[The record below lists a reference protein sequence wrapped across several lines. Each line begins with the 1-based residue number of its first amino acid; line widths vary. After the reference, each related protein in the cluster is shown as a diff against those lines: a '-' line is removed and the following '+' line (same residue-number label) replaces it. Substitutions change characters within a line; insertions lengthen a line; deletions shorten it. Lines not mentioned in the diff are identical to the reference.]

1 MLWKPIN
8 FQGVVVIDRELV
20 DQLRQYLDDKEGA
33 LARQIVHAFQVGGA
47 EEAPS
52 TRALTLGD
60 AAAASK
66 DSVEVL
72 LQAREEG
79 VAGLDRAELNDALDR
94 ALWDYVEVLE
104 GSATEFLQQLDH
116 VRLDRLTLDTL
127 QAIDAVKLMIIEKVK
142 RVSDAVVQV
151 DSTLSRYIE
160 GSQPNLPVWTRV
172 TRRLGWGTVSLDAA
186 LTAHLAKTEEA
197 LVSRDRQ
204 LKDSYQEYN
213 RLSLKVQGS
222 LHKLE
227 GYQILKTLDSGKQE
241 EFADIYR
248 LLKMWKANLRS
259 RGLPEKDVTR
269 ILRIKVSVP
278 QVTEVFRS
286 YYRSLTDALY
296 DISRQLKETESVDKG
311 VRRQLREQVDGYS
324 RELHSLGSSVSRFRD
339 FLLRTDPN
347 PYVRARWGFTER
359 ITGAEPKET
368 RDLQRLA
375 FEIEGLDD
383 LYRKI
388 VESLQVEG
396 APGPLRSQ
404 SSYQQIQRAVH
415 ELSQPLASRP
425 LMRKR
430 GDYLV
435 DLVEELDELG
445 TTDGAVVNYVGE
457 VLSKALRADW
467 KYHVLHENPGFRRMF
482 RIHFGIAPVAD
493 DPDHT
498 SRIERLNT
506 AFDELKEWAK
516 GGSIWRPG
524 EDVEAA
530 LEDIKGV
537 MQEFLTALQSVGQAG
552 ELTDAQLSDFVTQK
566 RRQLL
571 ELRFQFGRFCVR
583 RLQVHPEGVQLRNQF
598 LFVDQYFEFIEN
610 KLNDL
615 DIMTPAL

>member
-8 FQGVVVIDRELV
+8 FQGVVVVDKELV
-20 DQLRQYLDDKEGA
+20 DQLRLYLEEKEGA
-33 LARQIVHAFQVGGA
+33 LARHVASAFQVGDS
-47 EEAPS
+47 EEIPS
-52 TRALTLGD
+52 IRYLTLVD
-60 AAAASK
+60 ASTAAA
-66 DSVEVL
+66 DSVSVL

-79 VAGLDRAELNDALDR
+79 VEGLDHKELNERLDH
-94 ALWDYVEVLE
+94 AFWDYVEVLE

-127 QAIDAVKLMIIEKVK
+127 QAIDAVKLMIIDKVK
-142 RVSDAVVQV
+142 RVRDVVIQV
-151 DSTLSRYIE
+151 DGILSRYFD
-160 GSQPNLPVWTRV
+160 GSQPNLSVLQRLL
-172 TRRLGWGTVSLDAA
+172 RRLGWSKASLDVA
-186 LTAHLAKTEEA
+186 LTAHLEKTEEA

-222 LHKLE
+222 LSKLE
-227 GYQILKTLDSGKQE
+227 SYQILKTLDPSMLDQ
-241 EFADIYR
+241 FSDIYR

-259 RGLPEKDVTR
+259 RGLPEKDITR

-296 DISRQLKETESVDKG
+296 DMSRQLKAKDNVDRA
-311 VRRQLREQVDGYS
+311 VRSEWRERVDGYS

-359 ITGAEPKET
+359 ITGTEPRET

-383 LYRKI
+383 LYRKLF
-388 VESLQVEG
+388 ESLQNETAVL
-396 APGPLRSQ
+396 PLRAR

-435 DLVEELDELG
+435 DLIDELDELG
-445 TTDGAVVNYVGE
+445 TTDGAVINYVAE
-457 VLSKALRADW
+457 LLSKALRADW
-467 KYHVLHENPGFRRMF
+467 KYHVLHENPGFRRLI
-482 RIHFGIAPVAD
+482 RVHSGIAPIAD
-493 DPDHT
+493 DSDYS
-498 SRIERLNT
+498 SRMVRLNS
-506 AFDELKEWAK
+506 AFEALREWAK

-524 EDVEAA
+524 ADVEAA
-530 LEDIKGV
+530 IERIKEV
-537 MQEFLTALQSVGQAG
+537 MQELLSTLQAVGQAG
-552 ELTDAQLSDFVTQK
+552 DTTDAQLSEFVTQQ

-571 ELRFQFGRFCVR
+571 ELRFRFGKFC
-583 RLQVHPEGVQLRNQF
+583 LQHLQAHPEGGQLRNQF
-598 LFVDQYFEFIEN
+598 LFVDQYFEFVEN
-610 KLNDL
+610 KLSDI
-615 DIMTPAL
+615 DIMTPVL